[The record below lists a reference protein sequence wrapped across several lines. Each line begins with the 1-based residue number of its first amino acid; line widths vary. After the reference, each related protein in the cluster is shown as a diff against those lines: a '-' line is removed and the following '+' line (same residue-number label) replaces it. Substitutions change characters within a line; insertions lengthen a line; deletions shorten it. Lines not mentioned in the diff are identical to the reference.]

1 MIPLSPRQSRG
12 KIAATAGAR
21 QAIFP
26 PGDSAVDNAIA
37 RSVSRKATTLDGC
50 ADRQA
55 ASGVD
60 RLDRKIPP
68 GM

>member
-26 PGDSAVDNAIA
+26 PGDSAARQCNSTFDFAESNGRSTAAPVARQSPVLIA
-37 RSVSRKATTLDGC
+37 
-50 ADRQA
+50 
-55 ASGVD
+55 
-60 RLDRKIPP
+60 
-68 GM
+68 